1 MRERLGRELRWT
13 LSLVVHARAGGGG
26 CVLVSL
32 LGRMG
37 WGYGRIFLFLFFDKL
52 GLWKNIM
59 RGCLEMPNQTP
70 NT

>member
-1 MRERLGRELRWT
+1 
-13 LSLVVHARAGGGG
+13 
-26 CVLVSL
+26 